1 MNTSSPAFEVL
12 LVRHGEAAAR
22 WAESRDPG
30 LSELGR
36 TQAEAFGAALA
47 GQAPRRLLASP
58 LLRARE
64 TGAPL
69 ARAWQR
75 EIEIDARFR
84 EIPGPEDFAAR
95 PAWLADVMRRSWDE
109 VDAALLRWR
118 ESAWAA
124 LLALGEDS
132 IVFTHYMVINA
143 LAGAALGE
151 TRLVAFAPDYVSATK
166 LRVERGRVELLEL
179 GTAATTRIL

>member
-1 MNTSSPAFEVL
+1 MNTLSTSFEVL

-36 TQAEAFGAALA
+36 SQAEAFGAALA
-47 GQAPRRLLASP
+47 GQAPRRLLSSP
-58 LLRARE
+58 LQRARE
-64 TGAPL
+64 TGLPL
-69 ARAWQR
+69 ARAWRR

-84 EIPGPEDFAAR
+84 EIPGPDDFAVR
-95 PAWLADVMRRSWDE
+95 PAWLADVMRRRWDDVE
-109 VDAALLRWR
+109 EPLLRWR
-118 ESAWAA
+118 EFAWSA

-143 LAGAALGE
+143 LAGAAMGD
-151 TRLVAFAPDYVSATK
+151 TRLVVFAPDYVSATK